1 MSDWFNFKCLF
12 SRLFLSILNTNL
24 SLSNLLVVV
33 IISRTTKFF
42 LIYSVIILNISFLKP
57 PSNIIS
63 FLIISTGLIYS
74 VKARGSKHSSNFL
87 IYYFLINLSM
97 VN

>member
-12 SRLFLSILNTNL
+12 SRLLLTILNTNL

-33 IISRTTKFF
+33 IISRIAKFF
-42 LIYSVIILNISFLKP
+42 LIQFVIISNTSFLKP

-63 FLIISTGLIYS
+63 LLIISTGFIY
-74 VKARGSKHSSNFL
+74 L
-87 IYYFLINLSM
+87 
-97 VN
+97 